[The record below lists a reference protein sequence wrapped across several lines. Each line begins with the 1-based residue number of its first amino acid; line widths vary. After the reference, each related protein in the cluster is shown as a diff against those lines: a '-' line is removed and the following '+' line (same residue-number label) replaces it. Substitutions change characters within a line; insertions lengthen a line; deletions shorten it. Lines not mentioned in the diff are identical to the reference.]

1 MDTLYWL
8 ISPTNAVFIIALG
21 IAVGLAVLEVA
32 AGGLSEMVDL
42 DVDVDAPESPG
53 ALLAGLGWLGFGK
66 APVSVLLAT
75 LLGSFALAGLIVMAI
90 ARDAVPALTPVV
102 VLPVGLGVG
111 AVAGVLTTR
120 VVGGLIHRFVPNNA
134 TTVRGP
140 GFYVGQSGQAMGLI
154 NADVGQVQVRN
165 DGDAPVLLRVVSTH
179 KLNSGTPVVLV
190 SYDSDRKLYQVEPET
205 ELIPTSARSL

>member
-8 ISPTNAVFIIALG
+8 ISPTNAVFVIALG
-21 IAVGLAVLEVA
+21 IAAGLAVLEVV
-32 AGGLSEMVDL
+32 AGGLSEMLDL

-66 APVSVLLAT
+66 APVSILLAT

-90 ARDAVPALTPVV
+90 SRDAVPELAPII
-102 VLPVGLGVG
+102 VLPIGLGVG

-134 TTVRGP
+134 TTVRGT
-140 GFYVGQSGQAMGLI
+140 GFYVGQTGRAMGLI
-154 NADVGQVQVRN
+154 NADIGQVQVRN

-179 KLNSGTPVVLV
+179 TLNSGTLVVLV
-190 SYDSDRKLYQVEPET
+190 AYDADRKLYQVEPET
-205 ELIPTSARSL
+205 EQIPTNPRSF